1 MEELIDIG
9 DKRLT
14 SRDIY
19 ILKLILMNERGRYHS
34 TDDAE
39 PWIRTALDML
49 VLEGLIERTRS
60 PEGEWMNEW
69 ALTDGGVLWS
79 LEPDVQPVLTSYL
92 MTCPL
97 QINLD
102 L

>member
-39 PWIRTALDML
+39 PAYPIPRRRMD
-49 VLEGLIERTRS
+49 E
-60 PEGEWMNEW
+60 
-69 ALTDGGVLWS
+69 
-79 LEPDVQPVLTSYL
+79 
-92 MTCPL
+92 
-97 QINLD
+97 
-102 L
+102 

>member
-1 MEELIDIG
+1 MEKLIDIG

-19 ILKLILMNERGRYHS
+19 ILKLILMSERGTYNS
-34 TDDAE
+34 ADGDE

-49 VLEGLIERTRS
+49 VLEGLIERARS
-60 PEGEWMNEW
+60 SDGEWMNEW

-92 MTCPL
+92 LTCPL
-97 QINLD
+97 QISLD